1 MDQLDVYYR
10 ALLDYKN
17 AINANKDA
25 LKLNNAFL
33 SADADS
39 DKLVVTR
46 ACCTIDEEWV
56 LEIEKGLAFI
66 EKAIKEDRQFILSQ
80 GEVVPIEKVKAV
92 SKESVQHLAKHSDL
106 ISEYEEGEDIIP
118 DKLYT
123 VERLNDYTVYE
134 NRFLYM
140 LLCYLRDF
148 VSLRYSQ
155 IVEATNKYDAV
166 LTLNKEFMIGK
177 ERINYSVNL
186 HDVRQDDEFL
196 KSHNSSKDIIDR
208 IMLILKAI
216 LSFLATPLMEYQA
229 KVPMIK
235 PPITKTNVLKMNNN
249 FKGAVALYDYI
260 ISYDK
265 QGYEIENQVTT
276 ISPFTSDMGEE
287 IALTSSTLTFLMYE
301 YGLGLKSDLKFE
313 YEREEERRKD
323 AAVLKLREQIISLN
337 KRLQKSEISPEEYIV
352 KLEEQVKL
360 LEKQCERIEALRK
373 EVDRLKSSEHKL
385 MADLKSSYLD
395 ITKLKSDILA
405 KDYEKTQE
413 LSALQQECS
422 DKMLEL
428 TQALNAEKLEAT
440 SALVDEINKLQE
452 KINQIIEANRLEK
465 EELIHRL
472 DIQNEEYEKLMAE
485 FEQVRE
491 AKRLAEAR
499 LKSYRFK
506 NREMTSD
513 DNYTDKESFDELENE
528 LEVFIKFYKKEWT
541 RTKRRIRKELLNIK
555 NIRKQDEQDNA

>member
-1 MDQLDVYYR
+1 MNQLDVYYR

-17 AINANKDA
+17 AISENKDC

-46 ACCTIDEEWV
+46 ACCKIDEEWV
-56 LEIEKGLAFI
+56 SEIEKGLVFI

-80 GEVVPIEKVKAV
+80 GEVVPIEKVKSV
-92 SKESVQHLAKHSDL
+92 SKESVQHLARHSDL
-106 ISEYEEGEDIIP
+106 ITDYEEGEDIIP

-148 VSLRYSQ
+148 VSLRYNN
-155 IVEATNKYDAV
+155 IIEATNKYDAT
-166 LTLNKEFMIGK
+166 LTLNKEFLIGK
-177 ERINYSVNL
+177 EKISYKVDI
-186 HDVRQDDEFL
+186 HDIRQDDEYL
-196 KSHNSSKDIIDR
+196 KTHNSSKDIIDR

-260 ISYDK
+260 VSYDK
-265 QGYEIENQVTT
+265 AGYVIEPQVITH
-276 ISPFTSDMGEE
+276 SPFTTEMGEE
-287 IALTSSTLTFLMYE
+287 FALAGGMLDFLMYE
-301 YGLGLKSDLKFE
+301 YGLGIKNDLKLA
-313 YEREEERRKD
+313 YELEEERRKD
-323 AAVLKLREQIISLN
+323 ALVLRSREQIIALN
-337 KRLQKSEISPEEYIV
+337 KRLQKSEITPEEYII

-360 LEKQCERIEALRK
+360 LEKQCERLELLRK
-373 EVDRLKSSEHKL
+373 EIERLKLNENKL
-385 MADLKSSYLD
+385 MADIKSAYLD
-395 ITKLKSDILA
+395 ISKLKGDILA
-405 KDYEKTQE
+405 KDYEKAQE
-413 LSALQQECS
+413 ISVLQQECTQ
-422 DKMLEL
+422 KMAEL
-428 TQALNAEKLEAT
+428 SQTLNAEKLEAT
-440 SALVDEINKLQE
+440 ASLVAEINNLQAR
-452 KINQIIEANRLEK
+452 INEIIEANQLELTKQKRLLDARNYEYGMLMD
-465 EELIHRL
+465 EL
-472 DIQNEEYEKLMAE
+472 
-485 FEQVRE
+485 EQVRE

-506 NREMTSD
+506 NRDMTAED
-513 DNYTDKESFDELENE
+513 DFTDKESFDELENE

-541 RTKRRIRKELLNIK
+541 RTKRRIRKDLLNIK
-555 NIRKQDEQDNA
+555 NIRKQDEQE

>member
-17 AINANKDA
+17 AIKANKDC

-39 DKLVVTR
+39 DKLVITR
-46 ACCTIDEEWV
+46 AFCTIDEEWV
-56 LEIEKGLAFI
+56 TEIEKGLVFI

-80 GEVVPIEKVKAV
+80 GEVIPIEKVKSV

-148 VSLRYSQ
+148 VSLRYTK
-155 IVEATNKYDAV
+155 IVEATNKYDAE
-166 LTLNKEFMIGK
+166 LTLDKHFLIGK
-177 ERINYSVNL
+177 QTINYSVKL
-186 HDVRQDDEFL
+186 RDIRQDDEYL
-196 KSHNSSKDIIDR
+196 KAHNEAKEVIDR
-208 IMLILKAI
+208 IMLILKAV
-216 LSFLATPLMEYQA
+216 LSFLSTPLMEYQA

-265 QGYEIENQVTT
+265 QGYTIENQVTT
-276 ISPFTSDMGEE
+276 VAPFSSEMAEE
-287 IALTSSTLTFLMYE
+287 FAQAGGMLTFLSYE
-301 YGLGLKSDLKFE
+301 YGLGLKQDLKFS

-323 AAVLKLREQIISLN
+323 ALVQKVKEQVASLN
-337 KRLQKSEISPEEYIV
+337 KRLQKAEISPEEYIL
-352 KLEEQVKL
+352 KLEEQIKV
-360 LEKQCERIEALRK
+360 LEKQCERMEMLRK
-373 EVDRLKSSEHKL
+373 EVDRLKVNENKL
-385 MADLKSSYLD
+385 LADMKIAYLD
-395 ITKLKSDILA
+395 ISKLKSEILA
-405 KDYEKTQE
+405 KEYEKIQ
-413 LSALQQECS
+413 ALDEAQQECS
-422 DKMLEL
+422 QKMAAL
-428 TQALNAEKLEAT
+428 TDALNAEKLEAT
-440 SALVDEINKLQE
+440 AKLIEEINQLQS
-452 KINQIIEANRLEK
+452 KIGDLIEINRSESDEMQKTLNMK
-465 EELIHRL
+465 T
-472 DIQNEEYEKLMAE
+472 EEYNALMFE
-485 FEQVRE
+485 FEKTRE
-491 AKRLAEAR
+491 EKRFAEAR

-506 NREMTSD
+506 NHDMTDTD
-513 DNYTDKESFDELENE
+513 DYTDKDSFDELENE

-541 RTKRRIRKELLNIK
+541 RTKRRIRKDLLNIK
-555 NIRKQDEQDNA
+555 NIRKQNEHE

>member
-17 AINANKDA
+17 AINKNKDA

-33 SADADS
+33 TADADS
-39 DKLVVTR
+39 DKLIVTR

-56 LEIEKGLAFI
+56 SEIEKGLVFI

-80 GEVVPIEKVKAV
+80 GEVIPIEKVKTV

-106 ISEYEEGEDIIP
+106 ISEYEEGEDIVP
-118 DKLYT
+118 DRLYT

-155 IVEATNKYDAV
+155 IVDLTNKYDAV
-166 LTLNKEFMIGK
+166 LTLKKEFMIGK
-177 ERINYSVNL
+177 EKISYSVDL
-186 HDVRQDDEFL
+186 RDVRQDDEFL
-196 KSHNSSKDIIDR
+196 KAHNSSKAIIDR
-208 IMLILKAI
+208 IMLILKTI

-260 ISYDK
+260 IAYNK

-276 ISPFTSDMGEE
+276 ISPFSPDMGEE
-287 IALTSSTLTFLMYE
+287 FALVGSTLTFLMYE

-313 YEREEERRKD
+313 YDREEERRKD
-323 AAVLKLREQIISLN
+323 AAVIKLREQIASLS
-337 KRLQKSEISPEEYIV
+337 KRLQKAEITPEEYIL
-352 KLEEQVKL
+352 KLEEQIKL

-373 EVDRLKSSEHKL
+373 ELDRLKLSEHKL
-385 MADLKSSYLD
+385 LADLKSSYLD
-395 ITKLKSDILA
+395 VTKLKGDLLA

-413 LSALQQECS
+413 LSAMQQECAER
-422 DKMLEL
+422 MHEL
-428 TQALNAEKLEAT
+428 TQTLNAEKLEAT
-440 SALVDEINKLQE
+440 AALVEEINKLQE
-452 KINQIIEANRLEK
+452 RINAIIEAGRLEK
-465 EELIHRL
+465 EEVMHELELR
-472 DIQNEEYEKLMAE
+472 NEEYKRLMTE
-485 FEQVRE
+485 LELVRE

-506 NREMTSD
+506 NHEMTAE

-541 RTKRRIRKELLNIK
+541 KTKRRIRKELLNIK

>member
-92 SKESVQHLAKHSDL
+92 SKESVQHLAKHSDF

-235 PPITKTNVLKMNNN
+235 APITKTNVLKMNNN

-287 IALTSSTLTFLMYE
+287 FALTSSTLTFLMYE

-323 AAVLKLREQIISLN
+323 AAVLKLREQIVSLN

-395 ITKLKSDILA
+395 ITKLKGDILA

-440 SALVDEINKLQE
+440 SALVEEINKLQE

-465 EELIHRL
+465 EELIRRL

>member
-17 AINANKDA
+17 AIKANKDC

-39 DKLVVTR
+39 DKLVITR
-46 ACCTIDEEWV
+46 AFCTIDEEWV
-56 LEIEKGLAFI
+56 TEIEKGLVFI

-80 GEVVPIEKVKAV
+80 GEVIPIEKVKSV

-148 VSLRYSQ
+148 VSLRYTK
-155 IVEATNKYDAV
+155 IVEATNKYDAE
-166 LTLNKEFMIGK
+166 LTLDKHFLIGK
-177 ERINYSVNL
+177 QTINYSVKL
-186 HDVRQDDEFL
+186 RDIRQDDEYL
-196 KSHNSSKDIIDR
+196 KAHNEVKEVIDR
-208 IMLILKAI
+208 IMLILKAV
-216 LSFLATPLMEYQA
+216 LSFLSTPLMEYQA

-265 QGYEIENQVTT
+265 QGYTIENQVTT
-276 ISPFTSDMGEE
+276 VAPFSSEMAEE
-287 IALTSSTLTFLMYE
+287 FAQAGGMLTFLSYE
-301 YGLGLKSDLKFE
+301 YGLGLKQDLKFS

-323 AAVLKLREQIISLN
+323 ALVQKVKDQVASLN
-337 KRLQKSEISPEEYIV
+337 KRLQKAEISPEEYIL
-352 KLEEQVKL
+352 KLEEQIKV
-360 LEKQCERIEALRK
+360 LEKQCERMEMLRK
-373 EVDRLKSSEHKL
+373 EVDRLKVNENKL
-385 MADLKSSYLD
+385 LADIKIAYLD
-395 ITKLKSDILA
+395 ISKLKSEILA
-405 KDYEKTQE
+405 KEYEKIQ
-413 LSALQQECS
+413 ALDEAQRECS
-422 DKMLEL
+422 QKMAAL
-428 TQALNAEKLEAT
+428 TDALNAEKLEAT
-440 SALVDEINKLQE
+440 AKLIEEINQLQG
-452 KINQIIEANRLEK
+452 KIGDLIEINRSESDEMQKTLNMK
-465 EELIHRL
+465 T
-472 DIQNEEYEKLMAE
+472 EEYNTLMFE
-485 FEQVRE
+485 FEKTRE
-491 AKRLAEAR
+491 EKRFAEAR

-506 NREMTSD
+506 NHDMTDTD
-513 DNYTDKESFDELENE
+513 DYTDKDSFDELENE

-541 RTKRRIRKELLNIK
+541 RTKRRIRKDLLNIK
-555 NIRKQDEQDNA
+555 NIRKQNEHE

>member
-235 PPITKTNVLKMNNN
+235 APITKTNVLKMNNN

-287 IALTSSTLTFLMYE
+287 FALTSSTLTFLMYE

-323 AAVLKLREQIISLN
+323 AVVLKLREQIVSLN

-440 SALVDEINKLQE
+440 SALVEEINKLQE

-465 EELIHRL
+465 EELIRRL

>member
-17 AINANKDA
+17 AIKANKDC

-39 DKLVVTR
+39 DKLVITR
-46 ACCTIDEEWV
+46 AFCTIDEEWV
-56 LEIEKGLAFI
+56 TEIEKGLVFI

-80 GEVVPIEKVKAV
+80 GEVIPIEKVKSV

-148 VSLRYSQ
+148 VSLRYTK
-155 IVEATNKYDAV
+155 IVEATNKYDAE
-166 LTLNKEFMIGK
+166 LTLDKHFLIGK
-177 ERINYSVNL
+177 QTINYSVKL
-186 HDVRQDDEFL
+186 RDIRQDDEYL
-196 KSHNSSKDIIDR
+196 KAHNEAKEVIDR
-208 IMLILKAI
+208 IMLILKAV
-216 LSFLATPLMEYQA
+216 LSFLSTPLMEYQA

-265 QGYEIENQVTT
+265 QGYTIENQVTT
-276 ISPFTSDMGEE
+276 VAPFSSEMAEE
-287 IALTSSTLTFLMYE
+287 FAQAGGMLTFLSYE
-301 YGLGLKSDLKFE
+301 YGLGLKQDLKFS

-323 AAVLKLREQIISLN
+323 ALVQKVKDQVASLN
-337 KRLQKSEISPEEYIV
+337 KRLQKAEISPEEYIL
-352 KLEEQVKL
+352 KLEEQIKV
-360 LEKQCERIEALRK
+360 LEKQCERMEMLRK
-373 EVDRLKSSEHKL
+373 EVDRLKVNENKL
-385 MADLKSSYLD
+385 LADMKIAYLD
-395 ITKLKSDILA
+395 ISKLKSEILA
-405 KDYEKTQE
+405 KEYEKIQ
-413 LSALQQECS
+413 ALDEAQRECS
-422 DKMLEL
+422 QKMAAL
-428 TQALNAEKLEAT
+428 TDALNAEKLEAT
-440 SALVDEINKLQE
+440 AKLIEEINQLQG
-452 KINQIIEANRLEK
+452 KIGDLIEINRSESDEMKKTLNMK
-465 EELIHRL
+465 T
-472 DIQNEEYEKLMAE
+472 EEYNALMFE
-485 FEQVRE
+485 FEKTRE
-491 AKRLAEAR
+491 EKRFAEAR

-506 NREMTSD
+506 NHDMTDTD
-513 DNYTDKESFDELENE
+513 DYTDKDSFDELENE

-541 RTKRRIRKELLNIK
+541 RTKRRIRKDLLNIK
-555 NIRKQDEQDNA
+555 NIRKQNEHE

>member
-323 AAVLKLREQIISLN
+323 AAVLKLREQIVSLN

>member
-17 AINANKDA
+17 AIKANKDC

-39 DKLVVTR
+39 DKLVITR
-46 ACCTIDEEWV
+46 AFCTIDEEWV
-56 LEIEKGLAFI
+56 TEIEKGLVFI

-80 GEVVPIEKVKAV
+80 GEVIPIEKVKSV

-148 VSLRYSQ
+148 VSLRYTK
-155 IVEATNKYDAV
+155 IVEATNKYDAE
-166 LTLNKEFMIGK
+166 LTLDKHFLIGK
-177 ERINYSVNL
+177 QTINYSVKL
-186 HDVRQDDEFL
+186 RDIRQDDEYL
-196 KSHNSSKDIIDR
+196 KAHNEAKEVIDR
-208 IMLILKAI
+208 IMLILKAV
-216 LSFLATPLMEYQA
+216 LSFLSTPLMEYQA

-265 QGYEIENQVTT
+265 QGYTIENQVTT
-276 ISPFTSDMGEE
+276 VAPFSSEMAEE
-287 IALTSSTLTFLMYE
+287 FAQAGGMLTFLSYE
-301 YGLGLKSDLKFE
+301 YGLGLKQDLKFS

-323 AAVLKLREQIISLN
+323 ALVQKVKDQVASLN
-337 KRLQKSEISPEEYIV
+337 KRLQKAEISPEEYIL
-352 KLEEQVKL
+352 KLEEQIKV
-360 LEKQCERIEALRK
+360 LEKQCERMEMLRK
-373 EVDRLKSSEHKL
+373 EVDRLKVNENKL
-385 MADLKSSYLD
+385 LADMKIAYLD
-395 ITKLKSDILA
+395 ISKLKSEILA
-405 KDYEKTQE
+405 KEYEKIQ
-413 LSALQQECS
+413 ALDEAQRECS
-422 DKMLEL
+422 QKMAAL
-428 TQALNAEKLEAT
+428 TDALNAEKLEAT
-440 SALVDEINKLQE
+440 AKLIEEINQLQG
-452 KINQIIEANRLEK
+452 KIGDLIEINRSESDEMQKTLNVK
-465 EELIHRL
+465 T
-472 DIQNEEYEKLMAE
+472 EEYNTLMFE
-485 FEQVRE
+485 FEKTRE
-491 AKRLAEAR
+491 EKRFAEAR

-506 NREMTSD
+506 NHDMTDTD
-513 DNYTDKESFDELENE
+513 DYTDKDSFDELENE

-541 RTKRRIRKELLNIK
+541 RTKRRIRKDLLNIK
-555 NIRKQDEQDNA
+555 NIRKQNEHE

>member
-17 AINANKDA
+17 AILQNKDC

-46 ACCTIDEEWV
+46 AYCTIDEEWV
-56 LEIEKGLAFI
+56 SEIEKGLVFI

-80 GEVVPIEKVKAV
+80 GEVVPIEKVKSV

-106 ISEYEEGEDIIP
+106 ISEYEEGEDIVP

-148 VSLRYSQ
+148 VSLRYNQ
-155 IVEATNKYDAV
+155 IIEATNKYEAV
-166 LTLNKEFMIGK
+166 LTLNKEFLIGK
-177 ERINYSVNL
+177 EKINYSVNL
-186 HDVRQDDEFL
+186 HDVRRDDEYL
-196 KSHNSSKDIIDR
+196 KEHNGAKDTIER

-265 QGYEIENQVTT
+265 QGYNIENQVST
-276 ISPFTSDMGEE
+276 ISPFTTEMGEE
-287 IALTSSTLTFLMYE
+287 YALAGGILTFLMYE
-301 YGLGLKSDLKFE
+301 YGLGLRNDLKLA
-313 YEREEERRKD
+313 YESEEERRKD
-323 AAVLKLREQIISLN
+323 ALVQKAQAQLVALN
-337 KRLQKSEISPEEYIV
+337 KRLQRNEISPEEYIL

-360 LEKQCERIEALRK
+360 LEKQCERMDVLRK
-373 EVDRLKSSEHKL
+373 EVDRLKMSENKL
-385 MADLKSSYLD
+385 MADIKSSYLD
-395 ITKLKSDILA
+395 ITKLKGDILA
-405 KDYEKTQE
+405 KDYEKMQE
-413 LSALQQECS
+413 INLVQQECS
-422 DKMLEL
+422 QKMLEL
-428 TQALNAEKLEAT
+428 SQTLNAEKIAET
-440 SALVDEINKLQE
+440 SALVEEIKQLQNKMSDIIEENRLEQE
-452 KINQIIEANRLEK
+452 KIQQ
-465 EELIHRL
+465 ELNYR
-472 DIQNEEYEKLMAE
+472 NEEYAKLMAE
-485 FEQVRE
+485 FEAIRE

-506 NREMTSD
+506 NNEMTAA

-555 NIRKQDEQDNA
+555 NIRKQDDQEQ

>member
-17 AINANKDA
+17 AIKANKDC

-39 DKLVVTR
+39 DKLVITR
-46 ACCTIDEEWV
+46 AFCTIDEEWV
-56 LEIEKGLAFI
+56 TEIEKGLVFI

-80 GEVVPIEKVKAV
+80 GEVIPIEKVKSV

-148 VSLRYSQ
+148 VSLRYTK
-155 IVEATNKYDAV
+155 IVEATNKYDAE
-166 LTLNKEFMIGK
+166 LTLDKHFLIGK
-177 ERINYSVNL
+177 QTINYSVKL
-186 HDVRQDDEFL
+186 RDIRQDDEYL
-196 KSHNSSKDIIDR
+196 KAHNEAKEVIDR
-208 IMLILKAI
+208 IMLILKAV
-216 LSFLATPLMEYQA
+216 LSFLSTPLMEYQA

-265 QGYEIENQVTT
+265 QGYTIENQVTT
-276 ISPFTSDMGEE
+276 VAPFSSEMAEE
-287 IALTSSTLTFLMYE
+287 FAQAGGMLTFLSYE
-301 YGLGLKSDLKFE
+301 YGLGLKQDLKFS

-323 AAVLKLREQIISLN
+323 ALVQKVKDQVASLN
-337 KRLQKSEISPEEYIV
+337 KRLQKAEISPEEYIL
-352 KLEEQVKL
+352 KLEEQIKV
-360 LEKQCERIEALRK
+360 LEKQCERMEMLRK
-373 EVDRLKSSEHKL
+373 EVDRLKVNENKL
-385 MADLKSSYLD
+385 LADIKIAYLD
-395 ITKLKSDILA
+395 ISKLKSEILA
-405 KDYEKTQE
+405 KEYEKIQ
-413 LSALQQECS
+413 ALDEAQQECS
-422 DKMLEL
+422 QKMAAL
-428 TQALNAEKLEAT
+428 TDALNAEKLEAT
-440 SALVDEINKLQE
+440 AKLIEEINQLQG
-452 KINQIIEANRLEK
+452 KIGDLIEINRSESDEMQKTLNMK
-465 EELIHRL
+465 T
-472 DIQNEEYEKLMAE
+472 EEYNTLMFE
-485 FEQVRE
+485 FEKTRE
-491 AKRLAEAR
+491 EKRFAEAR

-506 NREMTSD
+506 NHDMTDTD
-513 DNYTDKESFDELENE
+513 DYTDKDSFDELENE

-541 RTKRRIRKELLNIK
+541 RTKRRIRKDLLNIK
-555 NIRKQDEQDNA
+555 NIRKQNEHE

>member
-17 AINANKDA
+17 AINKNKDA

-33 SADADS
+33 TADADS
-39 DKLVVTR
+39 DKLIVTR

-56 LEIEKGLAFI
+56 SEIEKGLVFI

-80 GEVVPIEKVKAV
+80 GEVIPIEKVKTV

-106 ISEYEEGEDIIP
+106 ISEYEEGEDIVP
-118 DKLYT
+118 DRLYT

-155 IVEATNKYDAV
+155 IVDLTNKYDAV
-166 LTLNKEFMIGK
+166 LTLKKEFMIGK
-177 ERINYSVNL
+177 EKISYSVDL

-196 KSHNSSKDIIDR
+196 KAHNSSKAIIDR

-260 ISYDK
+260 IAYDK

-276 ISPFTSDMGEE
+276 ISPFSPDMGEE
-287 IALTSSTLTFLMYE
+287 FAVASSTLTFLMYE

-323 AAVLKLREQIISLN
+323 AAVIKLREHIASLS
-337 KRLQKSEISPEEYIV
+337 KRLQKAEITPEEYIL
-352 KLEEQVKL
+352 KLEEQIKL
-360 LEKQCERIEALRK
+360 LEKQCERLEALRK
-373 EVDRLKSSEHKL
+373 ELDRLKLSEHKL
-385 MADLKSSYLD
+385 LADLKSSYLD
-395 ITKLKSDILA
+395 VTKLKGDLLA

-413 LSALQQECS
+413 LSVMQQECAER
-422 DKMLEL
+422 MNEL
-428 TQALNAEKLEAT
+428 TQTLKAEKLEAT
-440 SALVDEINKLQE
+440 AALVEEINKLQE
-452 KINQIIEANRLEK
+452 RINAIIEAGRLER
-465 EELIHRL
+465 EELMHELELR
-472 DIQNEEYEKLMAE
+472 NEEYKRLMTE
-485 FEQVRE
+485 LEQVRE

-506 NREMTSD
+506 NHEMTAD
-513 DNYTDKESFDELENE
+513 DNYTDKESFNELENE

-541 RTKRRIRKELLNIK
+541 KTKRRIRKELLNIK

>member
-17 AINANKDA
+17 AIIANKDC
-25 LKLNNAFL
+25 LRFNNALL

-46 ACCTIDEEWV
+46 AYCTIDEEWV
-56 LEIEKGLAFI
+56 TEIEKGLVFI

-80 GEVVPIEKVKAV
+80 GEVVPIEKVKSV
-92 SKESVQHLAKHSDL
+92 SKESVQHLARHSDL
-106 ISEYEEGEDIIP
+106 ITEYEEGEDIIP

-148 VSLRYSQ
+148 VSLRYSN
-155 IVEATNKYDAV
+155 IIDATNKYDAV
-166 LTLNKEFMIGK
+166 LTFNKDFMIGK
-177 ERINYSVNL
+177 EKITYTLHL
-186 HDVRQDDEFL
+186 HDVRQDDEYL
-196 KSHNSSKDIIDR
+196 KSHNAAKAIIDR

-265 QGYEIENQVTT
+265 QGYNIDTRVTT
-276 ISPFTSDMGEE
+276 LSPFNTE
-287 IALTSSTLTFLMYE
+287 IGQEFALAGGMLNFLMYQ
-301 YGLGLKSDLKFE
+301 YGLGIKNDLKLS
-313 YEREEERRKD
+313 YDREEDNRKD
-323 AAVLKLREQIISLN
+323 ALIQKTKEQVLSLN
-337 KRLQKSEISPEEYIV
+337 RRLQRAEISPEEYII

-360 LEKQCERIEALRK
+360 LEKQCEHMEVLRK
-373 EVDRLKSSEHKL
+373 EVDRLKMSENKL
-385 MADLKSSYLD
+385 MTDIKSSYLD
-395 ITKLKSDILA
+395 ITKLKGDILA
-405 KDYEKTQE
+405 KDYEKVQE
-413 LSALQQECS
+413 INAVQQECS
-422 DKMLEL
+422 QKMIEL
-428 TQALNAEKLEAT
+428 SQALNAEKLEAT
-440 SALVDEINKLQE
+440 ASLVEEINKLHAKIGELIESNKAEQE
-452 KINQIIEANRLEK
+452 KIKQ
-465 EELIHRL
+465 ELDAR
-472 DIQNEEYEKLMAE
+472 NEEYEALMQE

-506 NREMTSD
+506 NHEMTAT
-513 DNYTDKESFDELENE
+513 DNYTSKEDFDELENE
-528 LEVFIKFYKKEWT
+528 LEVFIKFYKKEWN

-555 NIRKQDEQDNA
+555 NIRKQDDQE

>member
-17 AINANKDA
+17 AILANSDC

-33 SADADS
+33 SADADT
-39 DKLVVTR
+39 DKLVITR
-46 ACCTIDEEWV
+46 AYCKIDEEWV
-56 LEIEKGLAFI
+56 SEIENGLVFV

-80 GEVVPIEKVKAV
+80 GEVIPIEKVKSV

-155 IVEATNKYDAV
+155 IIEATNKYDAT
-166 LTLNKEFMIGK
+166 LTLNKEFLIGK
-177 ERINYSVNL
+177 EKINYSVNL
-186 HDVRQDDEFL
+186 HDVRRDDEYL
-196 KSHNSSKDIIDR
+196 KEHNDAKEVIDR

-265 QGYEIENQVTT
+265 QGYSIENEVTK
-276 ISPFTSDMGEE
+276 ISPFTTEMGEE
-287 IALTSSTLTFLMYE
+287 FALAGGMMTFLMYE
-301 YGLGLKSDLKFE
+301 YGLSLKNDLKLS
-313 YEREEERRKD
+313 YESEEERRKD
-323 AAVLKLREQIISLN
+323 ALVQKTQAQLLALN
-337 KRLQKSEISPEEYIV
+337 KRLQKNEISPEEYIL

-360 LEKQCERIEALRK
+360 LEKQCERMEVLRK
-373 EVDRLKSSEHKL
+373 EIDRLKMSENKL
-385 MADLKSSYLD
+385 MADVKSAYLD
-395 ITKLKSDILA
+395 ITKLKGDILA
-405 KDYEKTQE
+405 KDYEKMQE
-413 LSALQQECS
+413 INVVQQECS
-422 DKMLEL
+422 QKMLEL
-428 TQALNAEKLEAT
+428 SQALNAEKIAAT
-440 SALVDEINKLQE
+440 SALVDEINQIQE
-452 KINQIIEANRLEK
+452 RMNVIISENQLEQERMR
-465 EELIHRL
+465 EELNAR
-472 DIQNEEYEKLMAE
+472 NFEYERLMAE
-485 FEQVRE
+485 LEALRE
-491 AKRLAEAR
+491 AKRFAEAR

-506 NREMTSD
+506 NHEMTAAD
-513 DNYTDKESFDELENE
+513 DYTDKESFDELENE

-555 NIRKQDEQDNA
+555 NIRKQDDQEQ